1 VFNQLIPA
9 SFKTV
14 LATVALGLVLPVMAQ
29 TAAPIRLR
37 ATIEKMDASGI
48 TVRERS
54 GEVVTLA
61 LADKL
66 VVTEV
71 YPIDISEIK
80 AGSYVGSAAMP
91 QADGSLNA
99 LEVLVFPEAMRGA
112 GEGHRP
118 FDLQPK
124 STMTNATV
132 DAMTASAVGRTLKL
146 KYKDGEKTLNVP
158 LNVPIVTFKPAD
170 NALLVVGAKLIVT
183 AELRDGKPTALRIT
197 AGRNG
202 FAPPM

>member
-1 VFNQLIPA
+1 MFNPFIPA

-14 LATVALGLVLPVMAQ
+14 FATVALSLVLPVMAQ

-71 YPIDISEIK
+71 YPIDISDIK
-80 AGSYVGSAAMP
+80 SGSYIGSAAMP

-118 FDLQPK
+118 FDLQPQ